1 MSSENNIVQK
11 NESNSPLLTSKE
23 KVQKSI
29 KHRHKLVKKFSTE
42 KSAPVESSS
51 PLSIKKKTPNSLKA
65 KSKIVKKSSD
75 KNSKLGESSSPLLPS
90 KEKTI
95 TSEKNKGKFVNK
107 ASDEKPIA
115 SSSKEAQNS
124 ENVEKTP
131 DKESKPVVKNT
142 KETQNSQNTKPEGAK
157 KGFHHERNKDTKK
170 LGGFIFMCNGKTKGD
185 CYRYRVMGVQA
196 HKKELVMG
204 IKPGMKLFLFDFD
217 VKLLY
222 GIYTASSPG
231 GMKLEPAAFG
241 GAFPL
246 QVRFEVYKDCLPL
259 PESVFKKAIKES
271 YDERTRKFKTELTI
285 DQVKRLT
292 NLFKPAPLLHSIPQ
306 KPPLLIQERKSPLL
320 LTEQEYRSYGLRG
333 ERHHH
338 NLTTAP
344 PPDPYRPGPGQER
357 EREAA
362 RDDHPVILE
371 QESMQFLNPNMV
383 TEHDYR
389 GYGVMY
395 DPYSNRTTGQER
407 EDDSG
412 RRILPG
418 QQYSRSYGAGGDQ
431 DNTLFLS
438 EKDYRTYG
446 LKRQHETQKPKI
458 DTISNLAPAP
468 TLGLYQSEPYFY
480 EPTSSLVE
488 RYLPLPP
495 HPSTS
500 YQYDNISVE
509 NSEGRFRQETI
520 LSDRVERLYS
530 VNEQQQNIGQ
540 GEYSRS
546 GGAVSSRYAFVG
558 PSVVHR

>member
-11 NESNSPLLTSKE
+11 NETNSPLLTSKE
-23 KVQKSI
+23 KAQKSI
-29 KHRHKLVKKFSTE
+29 KHRRKLMKKFSNE

-124 ENVEKTP
+124 ENVEKIS

-142 KETQNSQNTKPEGAK
+142 KETQNSQNPKPEGAK
-157 KGFHHERNKDTKK
+157 KGFHHERKKDMKK

-204 IKPGMKLFLFDFD
+204 IK
-217 VKLLY
+217 
-222 GIYTASSPG
+222 
-231 GMKLEPAAFG
+231 PAAFG

-271 YDERTRKFKTELTI
+271 YDERTRKFKTELTM
-285 DQVKRLT
+285 DQVKRLI
-292 NLFKPAPLLHSIPQ
+292 NLFKPAPLLHSNPQ
-306 KPPLLIQERKSPLL
+306 KPPLVIMQERMSPLL

-338 NLTTAP
+338 HHHNHNHNHNHHNLTTAP
-344 PPDPYRPGPGQER
+344 PPDPYRPGPGRER

-412 RRILPG
+412 RRIIPG

-446 LKRQHETQKPKI
+446 LKRQHETPKPKI
-458 DTISNLAPAP
+458 DTISNLAPA
-468 TLGLYQSEPYFY
+468 LYQSEPYLY

-495 HPSTS
+495 HPSSS
-500 YQYDNISVE
+500 YQYDNIGVE

-520 LSDRVERLYS
+520 LSDRIERFYS

-546 GGAVSSRYAFVG
+546 AGAVSSRYAFAG
-558 PSVVHR
+558 PSLVHR